1 LLSNFENKKRQNKM
15 QFNLCVKIYFFTL
28 TQVKQILN
36 KNSMKLIYTLFLLIT
51 STIAFSQIVELDAT
65 FGNNGKVHTGFG
77 TSQNKASAV
86 AVQPDGKIIVGGS
99 AYSANTN
106 NSWQN
111 DTENSVLVRY
121 NTDGSLDSTFGYN
134 GLVMNDIY
142 QFYNAEDC
150 QTSVYS
156 IIILPNGKFL
166 TYGKAQINY
175 GQLTLLVQYNSNGSI
190 DTSFGNNGQVTSNS
204 FPVEGA
210 TSLIIQPD
218 NKIVALGVEYL
229 QPSPGV
235 YISKFVVERFNDD
248 GSIDS
253 TFAAVGRVV
262 TEFAFG
268 YNTPLSIALQ
278 ADGKIVAVGSTPNN
292 RFAIARYTTNGL
304 LDNTFDTDG
313 KVTTSFGVGTNSY
326 AKFVSVDSNGKIM
339 LVGRM
344 HNTTSNIYSAVFA
357 RYNTNGSLDISF
369 DGDGLATNPISA
381 TDSSV
386 NFISALEQT
395 DGKFIV
401 ITSADP
407 QGSYYFATNF
417 VTRRYNADGTADLS
431 FGVNGKVI
439 TTIQPGFN
447 NAKNI
452 AMQSDG
458 KILVVGHSR
467 PLELIYNTAP
477 NEFNVIRYNSNGT
490 LDTTF
495 DYDGK
500 AKTNFESSNDECT
513 ILLTQPDGKHIA
525 IGTKIYLEPNNTF
538 HKDIALARYTNEGSL
553 DSTFGNSG
561 KVVSVF
567 GQNVNIINN
576 AVLQPDG
583 KIVIANTTSY
593 FGAPTNSYELIR
605 YNSNGSLDSTYGI
618 NGKVVTEFETKS
630 LLTQADGKIIAISI
644 SFDTLNNIFL
654 TLKRYTNTGQLDN
667 TFDNDG
673 SISMMGNYN
682 LPFTSIIQP
691 DGKIIVSTNAI
702 DSLGQIGTS
711 LTRFNTDGSIDTT
724 FVNTFTSINLVFSPK
739 SMFIQSDGKII
750 VAGLSQV
757 FNGFDVYLFCTVRY
771 NIDGS
776 MDTTYGTNGIL
787 SSYIGNYWTPY
798 RIIQSIIL
806 QPDGK
811 FVVALGKH
819 EFFPATPTPNT
830 YDIVIVRFDTN
841 GNYDNTFGTGG
852 TFTSAFYN
860 KYDEAF
866 AMNLQSDN
874 KIVVAGTTDIGINRD
889 FALIRLNNNID
900 PCLFGATSNTISLF
914 ACDSINLNGQTYTAS
929 GNYSQTLVNAAGCD
943 SLLSI
948 NLNLNINTSNSISP
962 VACNYYTLNNQTY
975 SSSGTYAQT
984 LVNAA
989 GCDSLLTINLTI
1001 NAVDDSVVVGNA
1013 SFMANSASGTY
1024 QWLDCDN
1031 GNSIIVG
1038 ATNQIFTPSGN
1049 GNFAVIITDNSCIDT
1064 SNCYSMMTVGITSLE
1079 NNFSVNIYPNP
1090 TTEALVIEVSDLI
1103 ETKSYKLMDNIGRQL
1118 LFGSLN
1124 KKKTTVELIGLSGG
1138 IYYLQILDNLGQQ
1151 KTIKVVRE

>member
-1 LLSNFENKKRQNKM
+1 
-15 QFNLCVKIYFFTL
+15 
-28 TQVKQILN
+28 
-36 KNSMKLIYTLFLLIT
+36 MKLIYTLFLLIA
-51 STIAFSQIVELDAT
+51 STITFSQIVELDAT
-65 FGNNGKVHTGFG
+65 FGDNGKVHTGFG
-77 TSQNKASAV
+77 TNLSKASAV
-86 AVQPDGKIIVGGS
+86 AVQADGKIIVGGS
-99 AYSANTN
+99 AYTANTN

-111 DTENSVLVRY
+111 DSENSVLVRY
-121 NTDGSLDSTFGYN
+121 NVDGSIDSSFGYN
-134 GLVMNDIY
+134 GIVMNDIY
-142 QFYNAEDC
+142 QFYNAEDW

-156 IIILPNGKFL
+156 IKILPSGKFL
-166 TYGKAQINY
+166 TYGKAQLNY
-175 GQLTLLVQYNSNGSI
+175 GQQTLLVKYNSNGSI

-204 FPVEGA
+204 FPVAGA

-229 QPSPGV
+229 QPSPSV
-235 YISKFVVERFNDD
+235 YISKFVLERFNDD

-253 TFAAVGRVV
+253 TFANLGRVV

-326 AKFVSVDSNGKIM
+326 AKFVSVDSNSKIM
-339 LVGRM
+339 LVGSM

-369 DGDGLATNPISA
+369 DGDGLVTNPISA

-386 NFISALEQT
+386 NFISALAQT

-417 VTRRYNADGTADLS
+417 VTRRYNADGTTDLS

-452 AMQSDG
+452 AIQADG

-477 NEFNVIRYNSNGT
+477 NEFNVIRYNNNGT

-495 DYDGK
+495 DNDGK
-500 AKTNFESSNDECT
+500 AKTNFDSSNDECT
-513 ILLTQPDGKHIA
+513 ILLAQPDGKHIA
-525 IGTKIYLEPNNTF
+525 IGTKIFTEPNNTF

-553 DSTFGNSG
+553 DSTFGNAG

-567 GQNVNIINN
+567 GQNVNYINN

-583 KIVIANTTSY
+583 RIVISNTTYY
-593 FGAPTNSYELIR
+593 FGASTYSYELIR
-605 YNSNGSLDSTYGI
+605 YNSNGSLDSTYGT
-618 NGKVVTEFETKS
+618 NGKVAIEFETKS
-630 LLTQADGKIIAISI
+630 LLTQIDGKIITISL

-654 TLKRYTNTGQLDN
+654 TLKRYTNSGIVDN

-673 SISMMGNYN
+673 IVSIIGNYN
-682 LPFTSIIQP
+682 VPITSIIQP
-691 DGKIIVSTNAI
+691 DGKIIVSTNST

-711 LTRFNTDGSIDTT
+711 LTRFNNDGSIDTT
-724 FVNTFTSINLVFSPK
+724 FVNTFTSIDLVFSPK
-739 SMFIQSDGKII
+739 SIFIQPNGKII
-750 VAGLSQV
+750 LAGLRQV
-757 FNGFDVYLFCTVRY
+757 YNGFDFYMFTSVRF
-771 NIDGS
+771 NFDGS
-776 MDTTYGTNGIL
+776 IDTTYGTNGIL
-787 SSYIGNYWTPY
+787 DANLGNYYTPY
-798 RIIQSIIL
+798 RVIQSIVL

-811 FVVALGKH
+811 FIVALGKF
-819 EFFPATPTPNT
+819 EYFTAAPTPNT
-830 YDIVIVRFDTN
+830 YDIVIVRFDTT
-841 GNYDNTFGTGG
+841 GNYDNSFGTGG
-852 TFTSAFYN
+852 IFTTAFYN

-866 AMNLQSDN
+866 AMNLQSDY
-874 KIVVAGTTDIGINRD
+874 KIVVAGTTDIGVNRD

-900 PCLFGATSNTISLF
+900 PCLFGSTSNTISLF
-914 ACDSINLNGQTYTAS
+914 ACDSINLNGQTYTAT

-948 NLNLNINTSNSISP
+948 NLYLNINTSNSISP
-962 VACNYYTLNNQTY
+962 VACNSYTLNNQTY
-975 SSSGTYAQT
+975 SSSGTYSQT

-1013 SFMANSASGTY
+1013 SFMANSATGTY

-1031 GNSIIVG
+1031 GNSIILG
-1038 ATNQIFTPSGN
+1038 ATNQIFTPNGN
-1049 GNFAVIITDNSCIDT
+1049 GNFAVIITDNSCVDT

-1090 TTEALVIEVSDLI
+1090 TDEELVIEVSDLI
-1103 ETKSYKLMDNIGRQL
+1103 ETKSFKLMDNIGRQL

-1124 KKKTTVELIGLSGG
+1124 KKKTTVELIGLPSG
-1138 IYYLQILDNLGQQ
+1138 IYYLQILDNLGHK
-1151 KTIKVVRE
+1151 KTIKVLRE